1 LENDNVEDV
10 LANYYA
16 LVDKVDGL
24 CRQIETEFADQ
35 LACNA
40 GCSGCCRHISLSWVE
55 AVALATALHRLP
67 PNEAEEIRLRAQ
79 SSRSDGPCPL
89 LADDRCALY
98 RDRPIICRTHGLPV
112 LTETGAGKAIDFCPH
127 NFKGL
132 DSLPGT
138 AVVDLERLN
147 TLLDSV
153 NRLFVSRFFEI
164 SPNEER
170 LSIAE
175 ALLLEIDSTGDPI

>member
-1 LENDNVEDV
+1 MDDALS
-10 LANYYA
+10 NYYQ
-16 LVDKVDGL
+16 LVSKVDDL

-35 LACNA
+35 LACSA

-55 AVALATALHRLP
+55 AVALATALAKLP

-79 SSRSDGPCPL
+79 SARTDGPCPL
-89 LADDRCALY
+89 LVDDRCALY
-98 RDRPIICRTHGLPV
+98 RDRPIICRTHGLPI
-112 LTETGAGKAIDFCPH
+112 LTETGAGRSIDFCPH
-127 NFKGL
+127 NFTGA
-132 DSLPGT
+132 DSLPGR

-153 NRLFVSRFFEI
+153 NRLFVNQFFAT
-164 SPNEER
+164 SPHEER

-175 ALLLEIDSTGDPI
+175 AILLEIDTTGDPS